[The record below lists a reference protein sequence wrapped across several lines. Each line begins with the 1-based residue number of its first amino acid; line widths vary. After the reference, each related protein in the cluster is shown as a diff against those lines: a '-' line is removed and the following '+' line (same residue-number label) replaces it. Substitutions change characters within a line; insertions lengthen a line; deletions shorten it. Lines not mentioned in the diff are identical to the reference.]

1 MLLLT
6 LKPIIAEQHG
16 SPREKTMWP
25 HEGKKKKCGLV
36 IKHAVEELYKKKKKS
51 ASSN

>member
-16 SPREKTMWP
+16 SPWEKTLWP
-25 HEGKKKKCGLV
+25 HEGKKKKNVAL
-36 IKHAVEELYKKKKKS
+36 LQ
-51 ASSN
+51 NML

>member
-25 HEGKKKKCGLV
+25 HEGEKKNVAL
-36 IKHAVEELYKKKKKS
+36 LQ
-51 ASSN
+51 NML

>member
-25 HEGKKKKCGLV
+25 HEGKKKKNVAL
-36 IKHAVEELYKKKKKS
+36 LQ
-51 ASSN
+51 NML